1 MGSFSKTKEKSM
13 TNLRKTNYL
22 ADFKIQLQKINFK
35 GRKKKGRK
43 EQRKTGRKKK
53 GIQP

>member
-35 GRKKKGRK
+35 GRKKKEERNKGR
-43 EQRKTGRKKK
+43 
-53 GIQP
+53 